1 MSPSTSPKHSILDS
15 LNNAQRRAVTS
26 DAATVAILAGP
37 GSGKT
42 HTLTSRVVWLVDHV
56 GYQPQDVVV
65 ATFTVKAAR
74 EMKERIGKALGN
86 GRENKIILGTF
97 HSIARRYLAAYGR
110 HIGLC
115 EKFSIAD
122 DNDSRAIITRICKRL
137 QLGLD
142 PPMAKAWISKKKA
155 KGMDPSP
162 SSAPQPPKKQP
173 IQQGQRDLEVC
184 YGEYQSHLER
194 SNLLDYDDLLVRCVE
209 LLRKFPSCVSNIQ
222 TVLIDEYQD
231 TNGVQYELMRLLAQ
245 KHQRITIVGDPDQ
258 SIYGWRSAEIKN
270 LWRLLRDYP
279 ETDQISLEENYRSSQ
294 AILDLSLLVIQQDK
308 KRYQKVLKPV
318 HDRGSRPVLRK
329 LKNAHTEAEWIVS
342 EIRRALLM
350 SGDMLTHSDVAIL
363 LRSASLSR
371 HIESA
376 LGKAGIPY
384 RMVGGFKFYERAEIK
399 TLLDYLRVIHQPDNN
414 DAFGRIMN
422 VPKRGIGDGTIK
434 NLIEEAEKSSLSLFS
449 LLVKHC
455 RGDRTAKTKITKH
468 AEQKISGEL
477 IRILN
482 GIRKKIEE
490 ATGSSKPLSLVD
502 LIDHLL
508 TALNFQ
514 SYLQAT
520 YPDDHEQ
527 RWANVQEFISL
538 ANDFVRDLDRSG
550 EDALPEIEG
559 LAQSKEED
567 VLAQFLANVSL
578 ASDAQKGEEGQES
591 KPLVTISTIH
601 AAKGLEWPIVFI
613 PAVYNGSIPHMRSE
627 DGDEERRLLYVA
639 MTRAQSLLYLSYPV
653 YNSPGSSDA
662 RTELSS
668 FVSSVANSFAKKGP
682 NFERSL
688 MRHIAKLLQREL
700 PSEQEI
706 FKGIPNMSHTEDNL
720 YPIDP
725 DEAYKES
732 GEGFDSSR
740 FKRPKL
746 YNPVAISTGGD
757 GHEEP
762 QWAKPHATT
771 MDQASNFTMASLP
784 GFVNAAVHQAAIT
797 AAANASAAAALE
809 ARANKASASSAIKR
823 GTNKRPADQKSIL
836 GFVKTNFE
844 PATGTGS
851 AITSASNTTTTNT
864 RPSAPTPR
872 LPQPS
877 LSRNPS
883 LPTNNSTHHPSG
895 LSRAQSHPSK
905 PSLPFVST
913 GTAAGT
919 TTGIAPELASHRLG
933 SSRGLN
939 LAVTRPP
946 ALQPPKTKDSASAA
960 SAASEFHYKKQ
971 YVCFSS
977 SPTRPEADDG
987 FTSAITAAGQSGG
1000 GGEGEDEEEENEQPP
1015 TPTRPAGSLHVT
1027 TCHNVLPT
1035 GLGGH
1040 VGKRGAAGGRPAPG
1054 GGGIGGG
1061 VVRKPVGLARLNT
1074 TEGMGAGMG
1083 GIKPMERLMKPF
1095 KPLTMSRAGG
1105 FSGGGSGSGSG
1116 STMGRPG
1123 LQRPGMG
1130 R

>member
-1 MSPSTSPKHSILDS
+1 MSPSAPPKHSILDS
-15 LNNAQRRAVTS
+15 LNNAQARAVTS

-110 HIGLC
+110 HIGLS

-122 DNDSRAIITRICKRL
+122 DNDSRSIITRICKRL

-155 KGMDPSP
+155 KGMEPSP
-162 SSAPQPPKKQP
+162 SSLPQPPKKQP
-173 IQQGQRDLEVC
+173 VQRGQRDLEVC
-184 YGEYQSHLER
+184 YTEYQTHLER

-279 ETDQISLEENYRSSQ
+279 KTDEISLEENYRSSQ

-329 LKNAHTEAEWIVS
+329 LKNASTEAEWIVA

-350 SGDMLTHSDVAIL
+350 SGSMLTHNDVAVL

-371 HIESA
+371 HVESA

-384 RMVGGFKFYERAEIK
+384 RMVGGFKFYERSEIK
-399 TLLDYLRVIHQPDNN
+399 TILDYLRVIHQPDNN

-434 NLIEEAEKSSLSLFS
+434 NLIEEAEKSSLSLYS

-477 IRILN
+477 IRMLN
-482 GIRKKIEE
+482 GIRKKMEE
-490 ATGSSKPLSLVD
+490 AAESNPFGLVD
-502 LIDHLL
+502 LIEHLL

-514 SYLQAT
+514 NYLQVT

-538 ANDFVRDLDRSG
+538 ANDFVRDLHVSG

-559 LAQSKEED
+559 LEQSKEEE
-567 VLAQFLANVSL
+567 VLPQFLANVSL
-578 ASDAQKGEEGQES
+578 ASDAQKGEEGQEN

-653 YNSPGSSDA
+653 YHSPGSSE
-662 RTELSS
+662 RTEMSS
-668 FVSSVANSFAKKGP
+668 FVSPVANSFAKKGP
-682 NFERSL
+682 TFERPL
-688 MRHIAKLLQREL
+688 MTHIAKVLQREL
-700 PSEQEI
+700 PSEKEI
-706 FKGIPNMSHTEDNL
+706 FKGIPNMSHTEDNM

-725 DEAYKES
+725 DDAFQES
-732 GEGFDSSR
+732 GQGFDSSR
-740 FKRPKL
+740 SKRPKL
-746 YNPVAISTGGD
+746 YNPVAISTGD

-771 MDQASNFTMASLP
+771 MDQASTFTIASLP

-809 ARANKASASSAIKR
+809 ARANKASASSGIKR

-844 PATGTGS
+844 PATGVGS
-851 AITSASNTTTTNT
+851 SITSASTTTN
-864 RPSAPTPR
+864 RPSVPTPR
-872 LPQPS
+872 LPQPA

-883 LPTNNSTHHPSG
+883 LPLNHSHSPPAHTFTGAGS
-895 LSRAQSHPSK
+895 LQRAQSHPSK
-905 PSLPFVST
+905 PSVPAT
-913 GTAAGT
+913 TA
-919 TTGIAPELASHRLG
+919 GIAPELASHRLG

-939 LAVTRPP
+939 LNVTRPP
-946 ALQPPKTKDSASAA
+946 SLQPPKDAS
-960 SAASEFHYKKQ
+960 STSSFHYKKQ

-977 SPTRPEADDG
+977 SPTRPEPDDG
-987 FTSAITAAGQSGG
+987 ISAPPKSAGG
-1000 GGEGEDEEEENEQPP
+1000 GDEEEAEETEQPP

-1035 GLGGH
+1035 GLGGYP
-1040 VGKRGAAGGRPAPG
+1040 GKRAARGGAV
-1054 GGGIGGG
+1054 G
-1061 VVRKPVGLARLNT
+1061 VVRKPVGLARLDG
-1074 TEGMGAGMG
+1074 TEGMGA
-1083 GIKPMERLMKPF
+1083 IKPMERLMKPF
-1095 KPLTMSRAGG
+1095 KPLTMNRTAGG
-1105 FSGGGSGSGSG
+1105 SGVGGGSGRGSGSGNG

-1123 LQRPGMG
+1123 LQRPGIG

>member
-1 MSPSTSPKHSILDS
+1 MSPPSAPPKHSILDS
-15 LNNAQRRAVTS
+15 LNNAQARAVTS
-26 DAATVAILAGP
+26 DAAT
-37 GSGKT
+37 T

-110 HIGLC
+110 HIGLS

-122 DNDSRAIITRICKRL
+122 DNDSRSIITRICKRL

-155 KGMDPSP
+155 KGMEPSP
-162 SSAPQPPKKQP
+162 SSLPLPPKKQP

-184 YGEYQSHLER
+184 YTEYQTHLER

-279 ETDQISLEENYRSSQ
+279 KTDEISLEENYRSSQ

-318 HDRGSRPVLRK
+318 HDRGSRP
-329 LKNAHTEAEWIVS
+329 WIVA

-350 SGDMLTHSDVAIL
+350 SGSMLTHNDVAIL

-371 HIESA
+371 HVESV

-384 RMVGGFKFYERAEIK
+384 RMVGGFKFYERSEIK
-399 TLLDYLRVIHQPDNN
+399 TILDYLRVIHQPDNN

-422 VPKRGIGDGTIK
+422 VPKRGIGDGTVK
-434 NLIEEAEKSSLSLFS
+434 NLIEEAEKSSLSLYS

-477 IRILN
+477 IRMLN
-482 GIRKKIEE
+482 GIRKKMEDAAE
-490 ATGSSKPLSLVD
+490 SNPFGLVD
-502 LIDHLL
+502 LIEHLL

-514 SYLQAT
+514 NYLQVT

-538 ANDFVRDLDRSG
+538 ANDFVQDLHRSG

-559 LAQSKEED
+559 LEQSKEEE
-567 VLAQFLANVSL
+567 VLPQFLANVSL
-578 ASDAQKGEEGQES
+578 ASDAQKGEEGEES
-591 KPLVTISTIH
+591 
-601 AAKGLEWPIVFI
+601 LEWPIVFI

-653 YNSPGSSDA
+653 YNSPGSSE

-668 FVSSVANSFAKKGP
+668 FKGP
-682 NFERSL
+682 TFERPL
-688 MRHIAKLLQREL
+688 MTHIAKVLQREL
-700 PSEQEI
+700 PSEKEI
-706 FKGIPNMSHTEDNL
+706 FKGIPNMSHTEDN
-720 YPIDP
+720 I
-725 DEAYKES
+725 
-732 GEGFDSSR
+732 GQGFDSSR
-740 FKRPKL
+740 SKRPKL
-746 YNPVAISTGGD
+746 YNPVAISTGD

-771 MDQASNFTMASLP
+771 MDQASTFTMASLP

-809 ARANKASASSAIKR
+809 ARANKASASSGIKR

-836 GFVKTNFE
+836 GFVKNNFE
-844 PATGTGS
+844 PATGAGS
-851 AITSASNTTTTNT
+851 SITSASTTTN
-864 RPSAPTPR
+864 R
-872 LPQPS
+872 

-883 LPTNNSTHHPSG
+883 HPSNHNHNPSARTLTSAG
-895 LSRAQSHPSK
+895 SLQRAQSHPSK
-905 PSLPFVST
+905 PSVP
-913 GTAAGT
+913 AI

-939 LAVTRPP
+939 LNVTRPP
-946 ALQPPKTKDSASAA
+946 SLQPSKDSSSAS
-960 SAASEFHYKKQ
+960 SFHYKKQ

-977 SPTRPEADDG
+977 SPTRPEPDD
-987 FTSAITAAGQSGG
+987 TISAPPKSAAGGD
-1000 GGEGEDEEEENEQPP
+1000 EDEAEENEQPP

-1035 GLGGH
+1035 GLGGYP
-1040 VGKRGAAGGRPAPG
+1040 GKRKAGGGAA
-1054 GGGIGGG
+1054 G
-1061 VVRKPVGLARLNT
+1061 VVRKPVGLARLGG
-1074 TEGMGAGMG
+1074 TEGMGT
-1083 GIKPMERLMKPF
+1083 IKPMERLMKPF
-1095 KPLTMSRAGG
+1095 KPLTMNRAGG
-1105 FSGGGSGSGSG
+1105 SGVGGGGGGNG